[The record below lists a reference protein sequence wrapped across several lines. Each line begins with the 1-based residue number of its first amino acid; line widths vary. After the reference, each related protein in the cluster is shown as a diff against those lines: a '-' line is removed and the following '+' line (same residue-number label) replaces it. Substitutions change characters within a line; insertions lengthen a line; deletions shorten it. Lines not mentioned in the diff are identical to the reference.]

1 MKNTKSSFRQ
11 GCIQSTKSVLRT
23 VFPSLILAIVM
34 SDSPMM
40 KALLTFWLQA
50 YITPDYNHRGKR
62 EHFSQSSFRSPRES
76 SPWPNVSHVNHP

>member
-40 KALLTFWLQA
+40 KALLTFWLRLTSRQI
-50 YITPDYNHRGKR
+50 ITTEERENIFLRVPSEVLGKAL
-62 EHFSQSSFRSPRES
+62 PG
-76 SPWPNVSHVNHP
+76 PT